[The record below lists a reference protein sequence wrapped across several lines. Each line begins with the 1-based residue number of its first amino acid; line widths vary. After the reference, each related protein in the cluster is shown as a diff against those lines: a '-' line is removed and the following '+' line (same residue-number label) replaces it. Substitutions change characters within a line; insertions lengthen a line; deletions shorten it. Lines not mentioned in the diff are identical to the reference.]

1 MTHVNLCAGI
11 KYDKTIDEDNKFK
24 IISNKNV
31 DMINMSYLM
40 VAILKMFYGA

>member
-11 KYDKTIDEDNKFK
+11 KYNKTIDIDNKLK
-24 IISNKNV
+24 MISNKNV
-31 DMINMSYLM
+31 DLINMNYDM